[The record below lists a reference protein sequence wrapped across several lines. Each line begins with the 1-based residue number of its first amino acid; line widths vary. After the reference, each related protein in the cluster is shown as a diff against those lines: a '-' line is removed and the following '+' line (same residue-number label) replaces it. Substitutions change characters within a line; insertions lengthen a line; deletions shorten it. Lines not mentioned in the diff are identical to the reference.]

1 MARTK
6 SATRSVSR
14 GRPAKASP
22 KKATPKKAAK
32 TPAKTPAAKTPAAA
46 PAAAEAKG
54 KLDFSEG
61 DKVMARWPGTSLYFK
76 AKITYVRQ
84 DDGEYD
90 VQYEDGTI
98 FTIKAKEVRSPDSIA
113 PRKATTP
120 ARGRSRSRGRS
131 PSRKASTRN
140 QTPTTKASPV
150 KRASRSTTRAPRA
163 EPAPVRSSARLANA
177 KISLSSDEDDGP
189 KAIPNPEHPRGKKG
203 SWLPEV
209 RKTKKI
215 DPISA
220 PICKREA
227 KF

>member
-32 TPAKTPAAKTPAAA
+32 TPAKTPAAKTPAPAT
-46 PAAAEAKG
+46 AAAEAKG

-131 PSRKASTRN
+131 PSRKASTR
-140 QTPTTKASPV
+140 AS
-150 KRASRSTTRAPRA
+150 T
-163 EPAPVRSSARLANA
+163 L
-177 KISLSSDEDDGP
+177 
-189 KAIPNPEHPRGKKG
+189 
-203 SWLPEV
+203 
-209 RKTKKI
+209 
-215 DPISA
+215 
-220 PICKREA
+220 
-227 KF
+227 